1 MDSRKLA
8 PGLLLAM
15 PQLPDPNFERS
26 VVLMV
31 EHNEE
36 GSWGLIVNRPT
47 DLAVTEVMGEL
58 EIDWS
63 GSDDEVVWQGG
74 PVEPYRGCV
83 LHPSGLAQTDPEP
96 QEILPGISLST
107 LPEQLQLL
115 ARNPDPALRFILG
128 YAGWG
133 AGQLEGEMTAGAW
146 LLAPA
151 SPELIFRADPNEM
164 WNQAIGSL
172 GVDPTTLVPAEGI
185 H

>member
-1 MDSRKLA
+1 MDLRKLA

-15 PQLPDPNFERS
+15 PQLPDPNFERA

-31 EHNEE
+31 EHGDE

-47 DLAVTEVMGEL
+47 ELAVSEVMSEL
-58 EIDWS
+58 EIDWA
-63 GSDDEVVWQGG
+63 GPLDDVVWQGG
-74 PVEPYRGCV
+74 PVEPFRGCV
-83 LHPSGLAQTDPEP
+83 LHPTGLAQSNPEP

-107 LPEQLQLL
+107 LPEQLELL
-115 ARNPDPALRFILG
+115 AGNPDPSLRFILG

-133 AGQLEGEMTAGAW
+133 AGQLEVEMTAGAW

-151 SPELIFRADPNEM
+151 SPELVFAPEPDAM
-164 WNQAIGSL
+164 WGAAIASL
-172 GVDPTTLVPAEGI
+172 GIDPTSLVPAEGV

>member
-15 PQLPDPNFERS
+15 PQLPDPNFVRS

-36 GSWGLIVNRPT
+36 GSWGLIVNRPSE
-47 DLAVTEVMGEL
+47 LPVAEVMGEL
-58 EIDWS
+58 ELDWA
-63 GSDDEVVWQGG
+63 GPEDDVVWQGG

-83 LHPSGLAQTDPEP
+83 LHRSGLTLADPEP
-96 QEILPGISLST
+96 LEILPGVCLST

-115 ARNPDPALRFILG
+115 AGNPDPTLRFILG

-151 SPELIFRADPNEM
+151 TPELIFGSAADEM
-164 WNQAIGSL
+164 WNAAIASL
-172 GVDPTTLVPAEGI
+172 GINPTTLVPAEGI